1 MPEVI
6 LNDNNFEQEVIK
18 SDIPV
23 LVDFWAPWC
32 APCMMIAPVIEE
44 LAQKY
49 EGQLKVCRLN
59 VDEAP
64 QAASRFQIM
73 AIPSL
78 LIFKEGQPVEKI
90 VGVVPKERIVSKLQA
105 YLG

>member
-44 LAQKY
+44 LAQEY

-90 VGVVPKERIVSKLQA
+90 VGVIPKERIVSKLQA

>member
-44 LAQKY
+44 LAQEY

-59 VDEAP
+59 VDEVP

-90 VGVVPKERIVSKLQA
+90 VGVIPKERIVSKLQA